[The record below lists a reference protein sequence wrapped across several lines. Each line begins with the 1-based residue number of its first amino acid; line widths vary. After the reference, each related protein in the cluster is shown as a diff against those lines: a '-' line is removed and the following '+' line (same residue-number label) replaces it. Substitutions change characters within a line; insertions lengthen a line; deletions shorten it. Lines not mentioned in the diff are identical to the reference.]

1 MRKLAAPTPHL
12 PGAACGP
19 WEPRDGFVVS
29 GGGGGG
35 SGRAAILGSF
45 ERTEEFGVLGPG
57 APYGEEVC
65 EGCGREIACVD
76 DVGGSGSARLWFDDD
91 EEEER
96 YIETMCLRRQGS
108 TSDELLEGSDCM
120 STNGMSP
127 VRSCYGDPS
136 VYLDDA
142 ADTETDA
149 SSHPD
154 FYDGGVSSCGDVPCA
169 VDAFDNHPG
178 GRRTEATVRI
188 ADGAHVHQGRAS
200 DTLNSGSGSRS
211 GNSFSDYGS
220 ADESPGPGHTSVRE
234 FRSDSDAGTSEQGQS
249 YTCFF
254 LVSSNDPPSGAEA
267 LTPDGPGGTA
277 RSVPST
283 NPASENAPRASTGH
297 APLKPCRSVDDPACS
312 RPRLRAAKS
321 ANGAWWASLDSSPA
335 GASVVREHFPA
346 PAAGAVGPRSRRSE
360 REDAASPRLASV
372 RQRGGE
378 SAAPTTPDSEER
390 GRERRPSPAMHRNA
404 GFPHQNIM
412 ALHCHHP
419 AESVSEPVLH
429 ISSQADGGHLP
440 LQLSVSFDS
449 IPCHSPLQAVQWPT
463 NINASG
469 HSALRASL
477 SEGHDPNASITDH
490 RLGDWRNHPFHTRPS
505 AATCYFRRPY
515 GSLHLYDNDDYP
527 EDEDEEVDDDG
538 VGYGSSRAA
547 LHRASAKL
555 LWPMWQKQER
565 AGRRAKEQ
573 ADGSLVR
580 RDATSPAVRERG
592 RAQAPTRR
600 RDPAGLLTE
609 VAMPEW
615 TREERLDGGD
625 GGDGDDD
632 GGGGVCCE
640 GRRRKASSV
649 VLLRRYRRGGFE
661 VKKSVCPGCW
671 DRCGWM
677 AAAAVAAYRP
687 TGRFGGAWHST
698 SRPQPRRRR
707 RLLHLHYYRKHN
719 SLGAHG
725 HHPGS
730 FWNEQDPDGALS
742 ILRCIRSLGQG
753 CPSRE
758 HNVKVLLWHGG
769 DAHLLHSSRKI
780 LAESVTA
787 RARAV
792 AAALAAKAPAAAVAV
807 RGWLPAE
814 GLRERVS
821 GALLEAVLLLGSR
834 PGVTS
839 PVLTTASTQGKSPA
853 KGRGLAMSL
862 PSTSGLEPTAAGGAT
877 SPELEALCSLLAF
890 PEEVA
895 GVLWEREVALYRN
908 VSPGSYLAFLTAD
921 LSSPAATDSVLAGL
935 RGKRGSDVAPA
946 EQQQQGGGP
955 RPEDAIQALVDW
967 FNEVSTWVTWLVLA
981 APSMEEKRQTY
992 SCLVQAAYACYHK
1005 RNYHGVAE
1013 ILSGLRS
1020 RKVLKMWQF
1029 MEPSDMQS
1037 VQSLKQAMSV
1047 LGSVEGYARAL
1058 RRTAPGR
1065 PTPLPFCGVFLR
1077 ELAGLMECGASLLV
1091 CGPPGASGGSPFRD
1105 AAGPRGSP
1113 GTLRF
1118 MADYAGEA
1126 GFVRRAGLDGLCNR
1140 DKASEVSCLLAV
1152 VAACRRGLLAARGP
1166 DGDPSSPR
1174 PQHAAY
1180 PPANPAGCKNGR
1192 AEAEAAG
1199 LSAGRVRFVLGD
1211 VANETEDDRFDVAD
1225 ELDSAAPSC
1234 ALPAHDHGVEV
1245 IPTHV
1250 LLRWLPL
1257 GLLDFLRRGCTA
1269 LHYDAPGRAS
1279 ALCFLRLQPDNRT
1292 LAWGQTAVAGRA
1304 RGAWPSAPV
1313 GRGASEGSLDLSS
1326 LKDAFADGL
1335 APSDAAHLAGLYR
1348 HAALLRPLTLLH
1360 GAGTTDN
1367 RSLHFLAPKQTASQL
1382 TDALRLVATALRGLK
1397 RYPDQRLY
1405 WLRKQYTALF
1415 QEGSCQGPT
1424 LAQTVELFGGRRWP
1438 SHGGGSS
1445 GVGGGG
1451 GDAGGG
1457 GGGGTLGRTGTERC
1471 SYHKLALG
1479 LGEVAPPGRKA
1490 TQRNASKRNKK
1501 ALAKSASVD
1510 SEEELGDVR
1519 TRGRQDG
1526 SLDLSA
1532 SSPASLLAPLRRGT
1546 LPESPPLQS
1555 LTSTARPLTLT
1566 SSCSSSSSQRPSSMG
1581 MPTTFP
1587 KSQSGS
1593 RNSHSWH
1600 GSARSFHDF
1609 DNSVSLAEF
1618 VELFKSFIVRSRKDL
1633 KDVFEVYSVPC
1644 SRCESP
1650 AVPAGSHADAAA
1662 RTPPGAQPEIDLI
1675 TRNESEWSSP
1685 GAGWGAEP
1693 AAGGGGHAASP
1704 GGGSGGVGGPAGAA
1718 AGAAG
1723 AYQRQISDA
1732 IAAASILSN
1741 GTGVESTSP
1750 RLLGMAPRQLADFLA
1765 KCQGEHLTYPELLRL
1780 IQRFEPSESM
1790 RQRGIM
1796 SFEGFAR
1803 FLLDVDN
1810 FACVLEESP
1819 PDESQLQRP
1828 LSHYYIAS
1836 SHNTYLTGHQLKGD
1850 SSVEL
1855 YHQVLLQGCRS
1866 VELDCWDGDD
1876 GSPIIYHGH
1885 TLTTKIPFQ
1894 DVVEAINRSA
1904 FVTSELPVILSI
1916 ENHCCLAQQ
1925 RKMAEIFKSVFG
1937 ERLVTRFL
1945 FESDFLDDPML
1956 PSPWQLRGKILI
1968 KNRKLKAHHTPVDL
1982 LKQKAHKLASLAAQ
1996 QCSATAD
2003 EEEEDEDEYDYDYES
2018 LSDADGLSTSMQAL
2032 QKDTILDERTERLPS
2047 EEAEEQSKSRS
2058 GAATEVQPPS
2068 PSRKEKPSSKQ
2079 KRYVVYDMELRE
2091 EVLLPHNKKESR
2103 QIAQEM
2109 SDLVIY
2115 CQAVKFPGFSRPGP
2129 PGPARL
2135 KAKATRK
2142 SLFGAA
2148 AQRMSTGEQDVAHAR
2163 AKGGDGTGGDAE
2175 DPGVAPPLSA
2185 KSLSAL
2191 IRTPKCYHMSSMNE
2205 NAAKRLCRRYGA
2217 KVPQHTMCQLLRT
2230 YPAATRIESSNPH
2243 PMLYWLHGIQM
2254 VALNYQTEDLPMALN
2269 AAMFEQNGGCGFV
2282 LKPPV
2287 LRDRTCPLQ
2296 KTFRPM
2302 DREIE
2307 GVQPTT
2313 YHITVIS
2320 GQYVCPGNTAG
2331 SPHVELELAGMPL
2344 DTCHAGHL
2352 RTKTV
2357 GRNALNPLWGETFT
2371 LPVHLEAMAF
2381 LRLSVVDSGGGGVTA
2396 QRMVPLASLRTGYRH
2411 LRLRNVHNEALPISS
2426 LFLCVRRE
2434 EPPLGGENTP
2444 ASRVFGTEEEWRR
2457 DRHRLTVWGA
2467 PGPWPFSVL
2476 SVPEDT
2482 TALQLIALALQQS
2495 EASDARPPS
2504 PESTRGACAWALVE
2518 ESLPVWRERG
2528 EGAASKGGGDGDARP
2543 CDGAGPQADER
2554 GSPGEGAARPAKAEG
2569 RRKRRALNSEELV
2582 LPLVRAW
2589 ATREGRTAR
2598 LVMEKRDEPG
2608 GEREWN
2614 SSTFLVRVHDILPE
2628 QPHTIIRADC
2638 ASTAQDI
2645 ITQTLSKAK
2654 YSMTSLRKSD
2664 PAGYVLVEELKDP
2677 KRVSP
2682 GRPLHR
2688 VLADDENVCAALSR
2702 QLEPTRLLLKL
2713 REQVQTVLDRQNCPT
2728 EEVKLRARR
2737 SPGRAPLVTGRS
2749 MQAPPPTDGA
2759 AAQISHAD
2767 GRS

>member
-1 MRKLAAPTPHL
+1 
-12 PGAACGP
+12 
-19 WEPRDGFVVS
+19 
-29 GGGGGG
+29 
-35 SGRAAILGSF
+35 
-45 ERTEEFGVLGPG
+45 
-57 APYGEEVC
+57 
-65 EGCGREIACVD
+65 
-76 DVGGSGSARLWFDDD
+76 
-91 EEEER
+91 
-96 YIETMCLRRQGS
+96 
-108 TSDELLEGSDCM
+108 
-120 STNGMSP
+120 
-127 VRSCYGDPS
+127 
-136 VYLDDA
+136 
-142 ADTETDA
+142 
-149 SSHPD
+149 
-154 FYDGGVSSCGDVPCA
+154 
-169 VDAFDNHPG
+169 
-178 GRRTEATVRI
+178 
-188 ADGAHVHQGRAS
+188 
-200 DTLNSGSGSRS
+200 
-211 GNSFSDYGS
+211 
-220 ADESPGPGHTSVRE
+220 
-234 FRSDSDAGTSEQGQS
+234 
-249 YTCFF
+249 
-254 LVSSNDPPSGAEA
+254 
-267 LTPDGPGGTA
+267 
-277 RSVPST
+277 
-283 NPASENAPRASTGH
+283 
-297 APLKPCRSVDDPACS
+297 
-312 RPRLRAAKS
+312 
-321 ANGAWWASLDSSPA
+321 
-335 GASVVREHFPA
+335 
-346 PAAGAVGPRSRRSE
+346 
-360 REDAASPRLASV
+360 
-372 RQRGGE
+372 
-378 SAAPTTPDSEER
+378 
-390 GRERRPSPAMHRNA
+390 
-404 GFPHQNIM
+404 
-412 ALHCHHP
+412 
-419 AESVSEPVLH
+419 
-429 ISSQADGGHLP
+429 
-440 LQLSVSFDS
+440 
-449 IPCHSPLQAVQWPT
+449 
-463 NINASG
+463 
-469 HSALRASL
+469 
-477 SEGHDPNASITDH
+477 
-490 RLGDWRNHPFHTRPS
+490 
-505 AATCYFRRPY
+505 
-515 GSLHLYDNDDYP
+515 
-527 EDEDEEVDDDG
+527 
-538 VGYGSSRAA
+538 
-547 LHRASAKL
+547 
-555 LWPMWQKQER
+555 
-565 AGRRAKEQ
+565 
-573 ADGSLVR
+573 
-580 RDATSPAVRERG
+580 
-592 RAQAPTRR
+592 
-600 RDPAGLLTE
+600 
-609 VAMPEW
+609 
-615 TREERLDGGD
+615 
-625 GGDGDDD
+625 
-632 GGGGVCCE
+632 
-640 GRRRKASSV
+640 
-649 VLLRRYRRGGFE
+649 
-661 VKKSVCPGCW
+661 
-671 DRCGWM
+671 
-677 AAAAVAAYRP
+677 
-687 TGRFGGAWHST
+687 
-698 SRPQPRRRR
+698 
-707 RLLHLHYYRKHN
+707 
-719 SLGAHG
+719 
-725 HHPGS
+725 
-730 FWNEQDPDGALS
+730 
-742 ILRCIRSLGQG
+742 
-753 CPSRE
+753 
-758 HNVKVLLWHGG
+758 
-769 DAHLLHSSRKI
+769 
-780 LAESVTA
+780 
-787 RARAV
+787 
-792 AAALAAKAPAAAVAV
+792 
-807 RGWLPAE
+807 
-814 GLRERVS
+814 
-821 GALLEAVLLLGSR
+821 
-834 PGVTS
+834 
-839 PVLTTASTQGKSPA
+839 
-853 KGRGLAMSL
+853 
-862 PSTSGLEPTAAGGAT
+862 
-877 SPELEALCSLLAF
+877 
-890 PEEVA
+890 
-895 GVLWEREVALYRN
+895 
-908 VSPGSYLAFLTAD
+908 
-921 LSSPAATDSVLAGL
+921 
-935 RGKRGSDVAPA
+935 
-946 EQQQQGGGP
+946 
-955 RPEDAIQALVDW
+955 
-967 FNEVSTWVTWLVLA
+967 
-981 APSMEEKRQTY
+981 
-992 SCLVQAAYACYHK
+992 
-1005 RNYHGVAE
+1005 
-1013 ILSGLRS
+1013 
-1020 RKVLKMWQF
+1020 QF
-1029 MEPSDMQS
+1029 MAEF
-1037 VQSLKQAMSV
+1037 V
-1047 LGSVEGYARAL
+1047 
-1058 RRTAPGR
+1058 
-1065 PTPLPFCGVFLR
+1065 
-1077 ELAGLMECGASLLV
+1077 
-1091 CGPPGASGGSPFRD
+1091 
-1105 AAGPRGSP
+1105 
-1113 GTLRF
+1113 
-1118 MADYAGEA
+1118 GEA
-1126 GFVRRAGLDGLCNR
+1126 GFLRRAGLDGLCNR
-1140 DKASEVSCLLAV
+1140 DKAAEVSRLLAV
-1152 VAACRRGLLAARGP
+1152 EVACQRGLLASRGP
-1166 DGDPSSPR
+1166 DADPSSPR
-1174 PQHAAY
+1174 SLAAS
-1180 PPANPAGCKNGR
+1180 PPANPAGCK
-1192 AEAEAAG
+1192 
-1199 LSAGRVRFVLGD
+1199 FVLGD
-1211 VANETEDDRFDVAD
+1211 GANEAEDDRFDVAD
-1225 ELDSAAPSC
+1225 ELDGAAPSC
-1234 ALPAHDHGVEV
+1234 ALPTHGHGVEV

-1292 LAWGQTAVAGRA
+1292 LAWGQTPVAGRA
-1304 RGAWPSAPV
+1304 RGAWPSAPG

-1335 APSDAAHLAGLYR
+1335 APSDAVHLAGLYR

-1367 RSLHFLAPKQTASQL
+1367 RALRFLAPKQTASQL
-1382 TDALRLVATALRGLK
+1382 TDALRLAATALRGLK

-1405 WLRKQYTALF
+1405 WLRKQYAALF
-1415 QEGSCQGPT
+1415 QVR
-1424 LAQTVELFGGRRWP
+1424 AR
-1438 SHGGGSS
+1438 
-1445 GVGGGG
+1445 
-1451 GDAGGG
+1451 AGGWRG
-1457 GGGGTLGRTGTERC
+1457 SRAG
-1471 SYHKLALG
+1471 HG
-1479 LGEVAPPGRKA
+1479 LGAVSSLEGCVQSRSPFGDRAAPCRK
-1490 TQRNASKRNKK
+1490 
-1501 ALAKSASVD
+1501 
-1510 SEEELGDVR
+1510 
-1519 TRGRQDG
+1519 
-1526 SLDLSA
+1526 
-1532 SSPASLLAPLRRGT
+1532 
-1546 LPESPPLQS
+1546 
-1555 LTSTARPLTLT
+1555 LTLLLNDNSQPIRVLKIPT
-1566 SSCSSSSSQRPSSMG
+1566 QSPSIAISSDNHVYPPCTPFGPSRSHAMADSFNIIVVVSKWLRPKTRVYSANACS
-1581 MPTTFP
+1581 
-1587 KSQSGS
+1587 S

-1600 GSARSFHDF
+1600 GSARSGFTVSFHDF
-1609 DNSVSLAEF
+1609 DNSVSFTEF

-1650 AVPAGSHADAAA
+1650 AVPVGSHADAAP

-1675 TRNESEWSSP
+1675 TRNESE
-1685 GAGWGAEP
+1685 
-1693 AAGGGGHAASP
+1693 
-1704 GGGSGGVGGPAGAA
+1704 AGAA
-1718 AGAAG
+1718 AAGAAAAG

-1803 FLLDVDN
+1803 FLLDADN

-1855 YHQVLLQGCRS
+1855 YLQVLLQGCRS

-1925 RKMAEIFKSVFG
+1925 RKMAEIFKNVFG

-1996 QCSATAD
+1996 QSSATAD

-2018 LSDADGLSTSMQAL
+2018 LSDANLITKARPECETCRQKVTSSNNHCM
-2032 QKDTILDERTERLPS
+2032 
-2047 EEAEEQSKSRS
+2047 
-2058 GAATEVQPPS
+2058 ATTPLNSLLCV
-2068 PSRKEKPSSKQ
+2068 KGH
-2079 KRYVVYDMELRE
+2079 VYDMELRE

-2135 KAKATRK
+2135 KAKASRK

-2148 AQRMSTGEQDVAHAR
+2148 AQRMSTGEQD
-2163 AKGGDGTGGDAE
+2163 GGDGTGGDAE

-2357 GRNALNPLWGETFT
+2357 ARNALNPLWGETFT

-2381 LRLSVVDSGGGGVTA
+2381 LRLSVVDGGGGGGVTA

-2434 EPPLGGENTP
+2434 EAPLGGENTP

-2457 DRHRLTVWGA
+2457 GRHRLTVWGA

-2482 TALQLIALALQQS
+2482 TALQLIALRQTDEQS
-2495 EASDARPPS
+2495 VTEVA
-2504 PESTRGACAWALVE
+2504 
-2518 ESLPVWRERG
+2518 
-2528 EGAASKGGGDGDARP
+2528 
-2543 CDGAGPQADER
+2543 ADER

-2569 RRKRRALNSEELV
+2569 RCQRRALNSEELV

-2598 LVMEKRDEPG
+2598 LVMEVGSGGTVRASMVRRDEPG

-2628 QPHTIIRADC
+2628 QPHTIIRAEC

-2664 PAGYVLVEELKDP
+2664 PADYVLVEELKDP

-2713 REQVQTVLDRQNCPT
+2713 REQVQ
-2728 EEVKLRARR
+2728 
-2737 SPGRAPLVTGRS
+2737 VT
-2749 MQAPPPTDGA
+2749 
-2759 AAQISHAD
+2759 
-2767 GRS
+2767 